1 MDRNKEIGLRIE
13 AARKEKKMSLQDV
26 AEKVSIA
33 RSTVQ
38 RYEQGKIVNVKLPV
52 VEAIA
57 NAVGVSPAWVLGKSF
72 QKYDSDAPLPS
83 NIHPV
88 KKVRYIPRVGR
99 IACGTPI
106 LAEEN
111 IQGYV
116 LLPDGVKADFVLD
129 CAGDSMIDAAID
141 DGDTVFIRKQPE
153 VENGE
158 IAAVLIGEEATL
170 KRVYWNGNT
179 LTLMPAN
186 KDFAPLT
193 YAGEEMEGVRV
204 LGKATAV
211 LKLL

>member
-1 MDRNKEIGLRIE
+1 MDIGEKIKYLRSKEGLTLE
-13 AARKEKKMSLQDV
+13 QVGDFVGVGK
-26 AEKVSIA
+26 
-33 RSTVQ
+33 STV
-38 RYEQGKIVNVKLPV
+38 RKWESGDIKNMRRDKIASLAAALHTTPAYLMGWDEKPALPPD
-52 VEAIA
+52 AI
-57 NAVGVSPAWVLGKSF
+57 P
-72 QKYDSDAPLPS
+72 Y
-83 NIHPV
+83 
-88 KKVRYIPRVGR
+88 VRGR
-99 IACGTPI
+99 RLPI
-106 LAEEN
+106 LGTIPAGVPVLADEN

-193 YAGEEMEGVRV
+193 YAG
-204 LGKATAV
+204 
-211 LKLL
+211 